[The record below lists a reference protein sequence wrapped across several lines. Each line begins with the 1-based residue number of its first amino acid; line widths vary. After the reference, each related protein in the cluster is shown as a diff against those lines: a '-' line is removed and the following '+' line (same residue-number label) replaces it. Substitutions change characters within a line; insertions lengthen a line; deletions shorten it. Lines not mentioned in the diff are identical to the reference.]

1 MIVQANS
8 HIGFNCKDLDKSIA
22 FYRDVLGLKEKF
34 SLYYG
39 DLIPKNPEWRAKMDP
54 KRIEELEKIKDVRWI
69 IYLEWKNGY
78 FIELFNEIQAHI
90 ENLPDDTKYG
100 YTHFGLVVDDIQG
113 FYQMLI
119 ENGAKDCI
127 DIPPQPCIDR
137 NKSMWFHD
145 PDGNKIEVHEYGPTA
160 MQKVGREIPKEDGHE
175 S

>member
-8 HIGFNCKDLDKSIA
+8 HIGFNCKDLDRSIR
-22 FYRDVLGLKEKF
+22 FYEDVLGLKEKF

-39 DLIPKNPEWRAKMDP
+39 DMIPPDPEMRAKMDP
-54 KRIEELEKIKDVRWI
+54 ARLEELEKNKDVRWI
-69 IYLEWKNGY
+69 IYLEWRDGF
-78 FIELFNEIQAHI
+78 FIELFNELKAHI

-119 ENGAKDCI
+119 DKGAGEYV

-160 MQKVGREIPKEDGHE
+160 MQKVGREIPGEVQE
-175 S
+175 